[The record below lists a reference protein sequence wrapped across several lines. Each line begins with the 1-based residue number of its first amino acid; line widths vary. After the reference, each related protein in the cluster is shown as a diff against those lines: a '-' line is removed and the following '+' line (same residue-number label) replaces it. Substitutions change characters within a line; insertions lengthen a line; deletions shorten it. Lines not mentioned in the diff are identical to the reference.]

1 MFDSVIKEVPPVETI
16 VVNQSVKTERMTL
29 RGSFSTNDNSY
40 KFDLKSDGT
49 GEIYYSDFPDDAE
62 DFFHEIDFGKLTFEI
77 EEAIKGE
84 IAYQN
89 EKSVL
94 DEEEIQNIH
103 QETTSEI
110 LAEKFWDEINQT
122 LDDPFF
128 RSSYE
133 DISGEEFQTANGTIE
148 EFTEFL
154 KLSVLTE
161 RESKEADDYLIV
173 YAETEIDAA
182 GLNDDSCYT
191 ERLTELVKIG
201 CEYYQPMGFY
211 YDYNDGCYDRMSG
224 YSMSSDYISVS
235 FNDFA
240 CIPTREKMLGM
251 KRLRK
256 KLIQMNV
263 PAEKIALLTSF

>member
-89 EKSVL
+89 EKSLL

-103 QETTSEI
+103 QETRACDSEKVI
-110 LAEKFWDEINQT
+110 TF
-122 LDDPFF
+122 
-128 RSSYE
+128 
-133 DISGEEFQTANGTIE
+133 
-148 EFTEFL
+148 
-154 KLSVLTE
+154 
-161 RESKEADDYLIV
+161 
-173 YAETEIDAA
+173 
-182 GLNDDSCYT
+182 
-191 ERLTELVKIG
+191 
-201 CEYYQPMGFY
+201 
-211 YDYNDGCYDRMSG
+211 
-224 YSMSSDYISVS
+224 
-235 FNDFA
+235 
-240 CIPTREKMLGM
+240 
-251 KRLRK
+251 
-256 KLIQMNV
+256 
-263 PAEKIALLTSF
+263 